1 MEILGEII
9 LVVLLVECATFYV
22 FGWFISKETEKKF
35 LELDFNDFEFNSF
48 SDSILSTNPYISTV
62 PLPIL
67 TKYYI
72 NGEGTILKWS
82 KLHKKIEKHYKNNK

>member
-1 MEILGEII
+1 MEIISIII
-9 LVVLLVECATFYV
+9 LITLILEGATFLV

-35 LELDFNDFEFNSF
+35 LELNFNNFEFNCF
-48 SDSILSTNPYISTV
+48 SDSILSTDPYISTV

-72 NGEGTILKWS
+72 SGKGTILRWS
-82 KLHKKIEKHYKNNK
+82 KLHKKIENHYKNNK

>member
-1 MEILGEII
+1 MEIIEII
-9 LVVLLVECATFYV
+9 ILITFILEGATFLV

-82 KLHKKIEKHYKNNK
+82 KLREKIEKHYKNNK

>member
-1 MEILGEII
+1 MEILGKLI
-9 LVVLLVECATFYV
+9 LIVLLVECATFYV

-35 LELDFNDFEFNSF
+35 LELDFNDFDFNSF
-48 SDSILSTNPYISTV
+48 SDSILSTDPYISTV